1 MSTGMFN
8 YTKIVTYL
16 LSSMR
21 YIIARG
27 AIFTLQYPCRFG
39 PGKFSG
45 LAAPF
50 LKSFVSTLTP
60 ADKKFWFYTGDVYLM
75 SAYMALSLRFLTGG
89 IFYYLGPA
97 R

>member
-1 MSTGMFN
+1 MPTGMFN
-8 YTKIVTYL
+8 YAKIVTYL
-16 LSSMR
+16 LRSIR

-39 PGKFSG
+39 LGKFLG
-45 LAAPF
+45 LAAPS